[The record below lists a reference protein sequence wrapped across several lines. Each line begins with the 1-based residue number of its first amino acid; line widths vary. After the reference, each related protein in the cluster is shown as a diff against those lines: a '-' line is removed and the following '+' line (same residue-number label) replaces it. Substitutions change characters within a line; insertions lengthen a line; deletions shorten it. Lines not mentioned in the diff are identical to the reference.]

1 MKNAN
6 YSIKGYAMGHYKY
19 EWGTQLPWQK
29 ESSGACIVKSPRMTN
44 EEMAYWQAF
53 FYKKYNGNFAKIK

>member
-6 YSIKGYAMGHYKY
+6 YSVKGYAMGHYKY

-29 ESSGACIVKSPRMTN
+29 ETAGEYMVKSPRMTN
-44 EEMAYWQAF
+44 EEMAYWQAYF
-53 FYKKYNGNFAKIK
+53 HKKYNGNFAKMK